1 MECSVKVGNGVKE
14 NQRFSTSDHEEHG
27 FHFHLW

>member
-14 NQRFSTSDHEEHG
+14 NQRFSTSDEEDG